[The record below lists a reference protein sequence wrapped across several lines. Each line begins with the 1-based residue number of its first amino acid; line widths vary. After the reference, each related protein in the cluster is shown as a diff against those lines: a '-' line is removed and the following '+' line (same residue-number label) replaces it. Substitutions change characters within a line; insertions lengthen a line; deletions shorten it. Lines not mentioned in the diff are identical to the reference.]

1 MTYFERMRATRE
13 DKDLKQRDV
22 AEMMNIKQ
30 QQYSEYE
37 RGIRMIPINY
47 LTKFCEILNISSD
60 YILGLP
66 DDLPNPKRKV

>member
-13 DKDLKQRDV
+13 DKDLKQCEV
-22 AEMMNIKQ
+22 AEMLNIKQ

-37 RGIRMIPINY
+37 RGARMIPINY
-47 LTKFCEILNISSD
+47 LVDFCKKLNISSD

-66 DDLPNPKRKV
+66 DDLPNPKTKV